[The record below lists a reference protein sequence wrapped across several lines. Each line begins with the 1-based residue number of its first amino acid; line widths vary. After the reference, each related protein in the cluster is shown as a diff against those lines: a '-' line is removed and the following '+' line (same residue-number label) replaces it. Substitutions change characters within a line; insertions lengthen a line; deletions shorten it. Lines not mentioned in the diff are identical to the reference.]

1 MKSQY
6 QKELFTLNIFPKN
19 KQNKP
24 RQTKKNEIKEESYS
38 NYETIIKYAFCFL
51 FLNFSSDKLAKRA

>member
-1 MKSQY
+1 M
-6 QKELFTLNIFPKN
+6 FPKN